1 MWPKYSSKEISAVVN
16 VLTTGRG
23 NYWSGDEGRL
33 FEEEFSKWSDTKYS
47 ISVSNGTI
55 AIEAA
60 LKSLDIRLNDE
71 VIVTSRTFIA
81 SASAI
86 SIIGAT
92 PVFVDVDFNSQ
103 NIDIKSI
110 KGAITKRTK
119 AIICVHLA
127 GWPCDMD
134 AIMKI
139 SEEKNIYVIE
149 DCSQAHGAKYNGK
162 SVGSFGHIGTWSF
175 CQDKIIS
182 TGGEGGMITTSS
194 NNIFKKILS
203 YRDHGRDF
211 NININSDNNSMDER
225 LYRD

>member
-92 PVFVDVDFNSQ
+92 PVFVDVDAFTGLYAVAARLYDTEIRTTGVGWAIGAGRLGAIFGPIIAGLLLGAGVS
-103 NIDIKSI
+103 IDWTFILFSLPLIFAAFFAKSI
-110 KGAITKRTK
+110 S
-119 AIICVHLA
+119 L
-127 GWPCDMD
+127 P
-134 AIMKI
+134 
-139 SEEKNIYVIE
+139 
-149 DCSQAHGAKYNGK
+149 Q
-162 SVGSFGHIGTWSF
+162 
-175 CQDKIIS
+175 Q
-182 TGGEGGMITTSS
+182 
-194 NNIFKKILS
+194 
-203 YRDHGRDF
+203 GR
-211 NININSDNNSMDER
+211 
-225 LYRD
+225 